1 MDIDTEKKPKFD
13 VVDMVTVPGRF
24 VIVDT
29 ETGEVI
35 DDAQGYGYKDK
46 TKAYKAGWYK
56 FGGGKNKIDEC
67 HAWWKKHAEFDEE
80 LDEVLCR
87 MLKEGDPDK
96 CGDLAQMAF
105 DEAQRRGYSDYKKEY
120 YKRR

>member
-1 MDIDTEKKPKFD
+1 MDIGTEKKPKFD

-24 VIVDT
+24 VIVDP

-56 FGGGKNKIDEC
+56 FGGGKNKVDEAQ
-67 HAWWKKHAEFDEE
+67 AWWKKHQEFE
-80 LDEVLCR
+80 LDLEEVLFQR
-87 MLKEGDPDK
+87 VKEGESTKYKDM
-96 CGDLAQMAF
+96 AQIVF